1 MQQQRAGQRGRA
13 WVIFAVASLGFVL
26 SQFYRVSATVI
37 SPDLMRDLGLSVEEL
52 GSLSAAFF
60 YAFAASQIPLGLAL
74 DRVGARWAIIPL
86 SLAGLVGTVLFA
98 LAQSG
103 GQALWG
109 RMLLGVGMSCN
120 LMGALALIAAWFPPQ
135 VFATLSGLLVGIGYI
150 GGLFA
155 ATPLA
160 WLAQAWGWR
169 WAFLVVGVLHAVQTL
184 AVVLVVRD
192 HPEGG
197 ALTEVKR
204 RNPLNGLGQV
214 LLRPAWWVINL
225 GTFFRY
231 GCFAALMGL
240 WAGPFLTY
248 GLGWDKIAT
257 GNALLTLTLAHIIG
271 LPLTG
276 NLSDRWLKSRKKII
290 LPGLLASA
298 GLTGLLTA
306 LPHGAPW
313 WQVHGLFA
321 LIGLCSSPG
330 QIMYAHIKELVPG
343 PVQGTAM
350 TGINLFTMLGP
361 AVVMQAAG
369 WLVAGRPQDLDHPGA
384 FAPAWWFMAA
394 GLALAALAYAFLPD
408 SRPQNARPAQQGHD

>member
-1 MQQQRAGQRGRA
+1 MQHHARQRGRA
-13 WVIFAVASLGFVL
+13 WAIFAVASLGFVL

-60 YAFAASQIPLGLAL
+60 YAFAASQVPLGLAL
-74 DRVGARWAIIPL
+74 DRIGARWAIIPL

-98 LAQSG
+98 LAHG
-103 GQALWG
+103 AGQALLG

-135 VFATLSGLLVGIGYI
+135 LFATLSGFLVGIGYI

-160 WLAQAWGWR
+160 WLAQGYGWR
-169 WAFLVVGVLHAVQTL
+169 WAFLAVGVLHAAQTL
-184 AVVLVVRD
+184 AVMLVVRD

-197 ALTEVKR
+197 ALTELTR
-204 RNPLNGLGQV
+204 RNPLSGLGQV
-214 LLRPAWWVINL
+214 LLRPAWWVISL

-240 WAGPFLTY
+240 WAGPFLIY
-248 GLGWDKIAT
+248 GLGWSKIAT
-257 GNALLTLTLAHIIG
+257 GNALLTLTLAHIVG

-298 GLTGLLTA
+298 GLTWLLTG
-306 LPHGAPW
+306 LEHGAPW

-361 AVVMQAAG
+361 AVVMQTAG
-369 WLVAGRPQDLDHPGA
+369 WLVSGRPQELAHPGA
-384 FAPAWWFMAA
+384 FAPAWGFMAA
-394 GLALAALAYAFLPD
+394 GLALAALSYALLPD
-408 SRPQNARPAQQGHD
+408 SQPQSARPAPGSGD